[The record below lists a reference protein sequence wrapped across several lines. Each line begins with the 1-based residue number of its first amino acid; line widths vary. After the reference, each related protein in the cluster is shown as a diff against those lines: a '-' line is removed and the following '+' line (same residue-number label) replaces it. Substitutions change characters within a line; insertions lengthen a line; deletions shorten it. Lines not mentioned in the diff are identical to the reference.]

1 MKGDTM
7 PDQMP
12 LPIIFADD
20 EVEDM
25 HTFLAQWLAIKSEE
39 ERLREEKKALR
50 DAYQERIGLKALLT
64 AIRRVEAQRKL
75 EQDQAAPVPRAYQA
89 QYEAVVEGFLDRIEA
104 EREAVIREVAAMG
117 RPKPGDMLGGV
128 ES

>member
-1 MKGDTM
+1 M

-12 LPIIFADD
+12 LPMIFADD

-25 HTFLAQWLAIKSEE
+25 HTFLTQWLAIKSEE

-75 EQDQAAPVPRAYQA
+75 EQDATAPVPRQYQA
-89 QYEAVVEGFLDRIEA
+89 QFEAVVEGFLDRIEA
-104 EREAVIREVAAMG
+104 EREEMREDVAAMG
-117 RPKPGDMLGGV
+117 RPAPGDMLGGV